1 MFSKNMFLH
10 VLEEQRR
17 TYGAMVVERKQE
29 ERERDEEPEKQLDFF
44 LTKISLVLVGVSDW
58 Y

>member
-1 MFSKNMFLH
+1 MFLH

-29 ERERDEEPEKQLDFF
+29 ERERDEEPKKQFNFF
-44 LTKISLVLVGVSDW
+44 V
-58 Y
+58 